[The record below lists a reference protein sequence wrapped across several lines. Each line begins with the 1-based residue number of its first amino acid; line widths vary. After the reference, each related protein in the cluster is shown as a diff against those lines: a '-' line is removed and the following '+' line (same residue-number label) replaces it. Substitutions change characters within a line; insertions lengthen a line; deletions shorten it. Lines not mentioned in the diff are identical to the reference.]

1 MLQNILEKIKLPYK
15 VVYAMQWAQ
24 GIPVVLLITPFVTLN
39 STAFMLQLTATA
51 IWMFWIY
58 GLVRGHNSRWFNIV
72 TSAFLKN
79 TFPVEIIDYEGQR
92 YFSIAE
98 KTHDDK
104 VISFVYLFAGAGPLN
119 LNKDGTI
126 SDSYC
131 EYWLPLKKSD
141 RVWHLLKYD
150 LPSKL

>member
-15 VVYAMQWAQ
+15 VVYAMQWLQ
-24 GIPVVLLITPFVTLN
+24 GIPVVWLISSFVTWN
-39 STAFMLQLTATA
+39 PTFIMLLLTATA
-51 IWMFWIY
+51 IWMCWIY
-58 GLVRGHNSRWFNIV
+58 GLVKGPNSRWFNIV
-72 TSAFLKN
+72 ASAFLKN

-119 LNKDGTI
+119 LNADGTI